1 MFSHP
6 QFLRRVL
13 IADALSSAG
22 MGAALVVGAGT
33 LDALLGLPAEF
44 LRAVGA
50 SLLPFAALVAYVA
63 TRPTLSRAAV
73 WAIIVAN
80 AIWVVDSVLVFVTGW
95 LAPTALGV
103 AFVLVQ
109 AVFVGVL
116 AELEYF
122 GLRRTATAT
131 A

>member
-13 IADALSSAG
+13 IIDALSSAG
-22 MGAALVVGAGT
+22 MGAALVLGAGAV
-33 LDALLGLPAEF
+33 DGLLGMPAEF

-63 TRPTLSRAAV
+63 TRSMPTRAAV
-73 WAIIVAN
+73 WAIIAAN
-80 AIWVVDSVLVFVTGW
+80 LIWVADSLLLVVTGW
-95 LAPTALGV
+95 FAPTALGI
-103 AFVLVQ
+103 AFIIAQ
-109 AVFVGVL
+109 AVFVGVI

-122 GLRRTATAT
+122 GLRRSLPAA